1 MRIMK
6 TLPFIPAA
14 VVAVALSVLPVF
26 AEDAAPVSPAPAA
39 VDHVVYLAKLPT
51 PAELIKGAGQQHTTI
66 ERIDQTSAQI
76 TVTYQ
81 YSSGRKVTFSYALL
95 SAVAADV
102 PVLTPAPTESLENV
116 TAAPPPP
123 RPPPSTTVVY
133 TTPPPPVVYYER
145 PVRYYD
151 PAWDWVAP
159 LAVGVSLGWVWHSGH
174 DHYRHGWHG
183 GHRGYWHGGHH
194 GGWRRH

>member
-1 MRIMK
+1 MK
-6 TLPFIPAA
+6 TLPLIPA
-14 VVAVALSVLPVF
+14 VIVAVALSAPGVF
-26 AEDAAPVSPAPAA
+26 AEDVTPVSPAPAA

-51 PAELIKGAGQQHTTI
+51 PAELIKGAERQRSTI

-76 TVTYQ
+76 TVTYR
-81 YSSGRKVTFSYALL
+81 YSSGRQVTFSYALL

-102 PVLTPAPTESLENV
+102 PVLKPAPAESLENGTV
-116 TAAPPPP
+116 APPPP
-123 RPPPSTTVVY
+123 PPTTVVY
-133 TTPPPPVVYYER
+133 ASPPPPAVYYKR

-159 LAVGVSLGWVWHSGH
+159 LAVGVSLGWVWHGGH
-174 DHYRHGWHG
+174 DHHYPGWHG
-183 GHRGYWHGGHH
+183 GHRGYWHGRHH